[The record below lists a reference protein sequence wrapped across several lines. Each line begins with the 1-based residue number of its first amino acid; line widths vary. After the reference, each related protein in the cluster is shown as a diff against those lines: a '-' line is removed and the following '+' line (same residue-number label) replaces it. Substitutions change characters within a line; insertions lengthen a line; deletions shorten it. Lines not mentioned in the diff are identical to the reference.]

1 MKIITLTIIVI
12 LFALFILL
20 FVYIYILC
28 NQLDEYDNEHNFRR
42 KEKGYKEN
50 NSFVEDLYHQEK
62 YQNFLKYGKKKN
74 K

>member
-42 KEKGYKEN
+42 KEKDYKEN
-50 NSFVEDLYHQEK
+50 NSFIEEV
-62 YQNFLKYGKKKN
+62 KKSNRK
-74 K
+74 

>member
-42 KEKGYKEN
+42 KEKGYKKN
-50 NSFVEDLYHQEK
+50 NSFVEDLYHEEK
-62 YQNFLKYGKKKN
+62 YQNFLKHGKEKN